1 MRHHESI
8 RHTTNVVYSILLIGF
23 IYTIHLVLPLYV
35 DSSYLST
42 FTSEQ
47 IVGMLF
53 TFGSIVTVIAAF
65 FIERILER
73 FGNYK
78 TSIVLTLL
86 SMALLYG
93 LLAGGNIWIVG
104 ACFILVTATISL
116 LGLNLD
122 IFLETYT
129 ETGHTGGIRGLYM
142 SVCNIGWVMAPLLGA
157 MLIGASNNYR
167 NVYIGALSLLF
178 ILLYLIHKNLR
189 NFKDPHYSHI
199 AFTKTLSRVLEHRDL
214 SKLFAANIILNTFYA
229 WMTIYIPIYLHTT
242 IGFGWDQIGMILTIM
257 LLPFIIFQ
265 FPAGRRAD
273 QGLGEKKMMSIG
285 FLILGV
291 STISLA
297 FLHGD
302 SFAAWALALFVTR
315 IGAAVAE
322 VMIEAYFFKK
332 VTAENADLLSS
343 FRITRYIAYIIAP
356 AITAIGLFYTTRANI
371 FIILGLIVLWA
382 LRYSMTITDVV

>member
-23 IYTIHLVLPLYV
+23 IYAVQLVLPLYAA
-35 DSSYLST
+35 SSFLST
-42 FTSEQ
+42 FTNEQ
-47 IVGMLF
+47 AVGMLF
-53 TFGSIVTVIAAF
+53 TFGSVVTVIGAF

-78 TSIVLTLL
+78 TSITLIVM
-86 SMALLYG
+86 SMGLLYG
-93 LLAGGNIWIVG
+93 LISGGSIWVVG
-104 ACFILVTATISL
+104 TCFVLVTATIAL

-122 IFLETYT
+122 IYLETYT
-129 ETGHTGGIRGLYM
+129 DTGHTGGVRGLYM

-157 MLIGASNNYR
+157 MLIGAGNNYR
-167 NVYIGALSLLF
+167 NVYIGAFSLLF
-178 ILLYLIHKNLR
+178 ILLYLVHKNLR
-189 NFKDPHYSHI
+189 GFKDPHYSHI
-199 AFTKTLSRVLEHRDL
+199 ALTRTLSRVLEHHNL

-229 WMTIYIPIYLHTT
+229 WMVIYIPIYLHTT
-242 IGFGWDQIGMILTIM
+242 IGFSWDQIGMILTIM

-265 FPAGRRAD
+265 FPAGKLAD
-273 QGLGEKKMMSIG
+273 KGLGEKKMMSIG

-291 STISLA
+291 STMSLA
-297 FLHGD
+297 FLHGNN
-302 SFAAWALALFVTR
+302 FIAWTLALFVTR

-332 VTAENADLLSS
+332 VSAENADLLSS

-356 AITAIGLFYTTRANI
+356 AITAIGLFYTTSANV

-382 LRYSMTITDVV
+382 LRYSLTIKDIV